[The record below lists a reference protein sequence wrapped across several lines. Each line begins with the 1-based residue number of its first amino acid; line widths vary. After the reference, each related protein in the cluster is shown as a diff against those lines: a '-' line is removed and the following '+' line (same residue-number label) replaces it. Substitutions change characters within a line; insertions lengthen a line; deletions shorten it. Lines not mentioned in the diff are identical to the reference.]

1 MKNSALRVGASL
13 LACVALFAA
22 FGIRAPA
29 KLVTTPPNTICG
41 LLAYQHAADV
51 KAKDYVNAGVTSQE
65 YYAHGCDVQMIA
77 IANVQVTKICKIGI
91 KNIATFLNTCPTM
104 DGAYGLILRDTPVSF
119 DGQVVAASTLA
130 ADVAAVCK
138 DKITLPKDG
147 GPTMRQREEFRVV
160 QSLRTLYYMDN
171 QGDTGCAYPWTA
183 GRSFYKWMVSEEGG
197 IDVRDD
203 QQFADCCE
211 APVAG
216 GTKDQIAV
224 KVPDIVAEPELY
236 VGPLNFTWEGI
247 ATEISLLA
255 HETRHEPIP
264 PGPGNP
270 SYLHTTCCPLQTPG
284 QPASC
289 DQTYAETSNMAPYA
303 IQYWLNR
310 AWLTGQVNVGYGCMP
325 DADTTSYLA
334 VSANGYIG
342 RFCSIAPA
350 QVSAPAK
357 PGGTCPP

>member
-1 MKNSALRVGASL
+1 MKHSALRVGAGI
-13 LACVALFAA
+13 LACVALFVA

-51 KAKDYVNAGVTSQE
+51 KANDLVNAGVTSQE

-77 IANVQVTKICKIGI
+77 IANVKVTKICKLGI

-130 ADVAAVCK
+130 TDVAAVCK
-138 DKITLPKDG
+138 DKVTLPKNG

-171 QGDTGCAYPWTA
+171 QGDTGCIYPWTA
-183 GRSFYKWMVSEEGG
+183 GRSLYKWMISEEGG

-203 QQFADCCE
+203 QQFSDCCE
-211 APVAG
+211 PPVAG
-216 GTKDQIAV
+216 GTKDQIAE
-224 KVPDIVAEPELY
+224 KMPDPVAEPDLDIS
-236 VGPLNFTWEGI
+236 PDNFAWEGI
-247 ATEISLLA
+247 SAEIALIA
-255 HETRHEPIP
+255 HEARHEPIP
-264 PGPGNP
+264 PSGNV
-270 SYLHTTCCPLQTPG
+270 SYLHTTCCPAQIAG
-284 QPASC
+284 QQASC

-325 DADTTSYLA
+325 DSNTTQVFVL
-334 VSANGYIG
+334 SANSYVG
-342 RFCSIAPA
+342 RFCSMAPA